1 MTSVSLILKGALNP
15 LDRQYACSNAMS
27 CTSSGRCND
36 AMFIIINVTNAQPLQ
51 QQQCAAPSITHGM
64 HRAILG

>member
-1 MTSVSLILKGALNP
+1 
-15 LDRQYACSNAMS
+15 
-27 CTSSGRCND
+27 
-36 AMFIIINVTNAQPLQ
+36 MFIIINVTNAQPLQ